1 MKSKIGFA
9 LFAIGVAVAVTGGAK
24 APAEG
29 ADWPDTL
36 LVFGVGVVFA
46 IVGLGLWWSAERDSQ
61 ANSDDPVSMQKNID
75 PVLELRQL
83 HEDLRVLNAEAHT
96 LSLQII
102 RESVERINSE
112 RIYGLVEARHAL
124 NSQLGMSEGAEVMI
138 AFAYCERML
147 NRAWSAAADGHQKE
161 ALSSMQEACDA
172 SEGIVNLLSK
182 GTAV

>member
-1 MKSKIGFA
+1 MKSNIGFA

-29 ADWPDTL
+29 ANWPDTL
-36 LVFGVGVVFA
+36 LVFGIGVVVA
-46 IVGLGLWWSAERDSQ
+46 IVGLGLWWAAERDSQ
-61 ANSDDPVSMQKNID
+61 VDSDDPVSPQNHID

-83 HEDLRVLNAEAHT
+83 HKDLKRLNTEAQT
-96 LSLQII
+96 LSLEAI
-102 RESVERINSE
+102 RESVDLINAD
-112 RIYGLVEARHAL
+112 RIYKIVEARQVL
-124 NSQLGMSEGAEVMI
+124 NGQLGMSEGAEVMI

-172 SEGIVNLLSK
+172 SEGIVSLLPE
-182 GTAV
+182 GAAV